1 MYELV
6 IFDWDGTLMDSTQKI
21 SNSVRAVAKQV
32 GLPEPTDTQ
41 AKNIIGLGL
50 HEAMRVLFPQADEAK
65 VDEIVLAY
73 KHYFV
78 NVDKTQ
84 EGLFDGVEQALIEM
98 QETGAMLAVA
108 TGKSRAG
115 LNRVLK
121 ATGLGHYFTVT
132 RCADETRSKPHP
144 QMLLEILDFT
154 AIDPQKSIMVGD
166 TTFDLDMAQ
175 NAGIAGLGA
184 GYGVH
189 TDQDLINSKAL
200 YVAQTFGDLASW
212 LLDGKLVPAFSE
224 A

>member
-21 SNSVRAVAKQV
+21 SNSVRAVAKQL
-32 GLPEPTDTQ
+32 GLPEPTDAQ

-50 HEAMRVLFPQADEAK
+50 YEAMRVLFPQADEPK
-65 VDEIVLAY
+65 VDKVVQAY

-84 EGLFDGVEQALIEM
+84 ESLFDGVEKALLAM

-121 ATGLGHYFTVT
+121 ATDMARHFTVT

-154 AIDPQKSIMVGD
+154 AIDPDKAIMVGD

-189 TDQDLINSKAL
+189 DEQDLIDSKAL
-200 YVAQTFGDLASW
+200 YVAQTFADLASW